1 MKDIKR
7 KANVSHFSFMH
18 FHMTT
23 RYIQQT
29 VNQFLVIKREII
41 SNVFFSMRQDIRMKE
56 QAFINY
62 HKRSLFLELC

>member
-1 MKDIKR
+1 
-7 KANVSHFSFMH
+7 MH

-23 RYIQQT
+23 HYIQQT
-29 VNQFLVIKREII
+29 VNQFLVIKIEII

-62 HKRSLFLELC
+62 HKRSLFLELR